1 MPTVADMPAMNGPRL
16 RTLRRAA
23 GIKSGVFANRVGISL
38 RHLVNIEGS
47 GSVCS
52 IEVANLMANE
62 LGVETNE
69 LLAEDAGTGPKPTHP
84 KKRDEQ
90 TSPPPPPPPP
100 AERLGGAA

>member
-1 MPTVADMPAMNGPRL
+1 MNGPRL

-23 GIKSGVFANRVGISL
+23 GIKTGLFASRVGISR

-62 LGVETNE
+62 LGVETDE
-69 LLAEDAGTGPKPTHP
+69 LLAEDAGTGPRPTHP
-84 KKRDEQ
+84 KKRTDDG
-90 TSPPPPPPPP
+90 TPPPPPPPP
-100 AERLGGAA
+100 AESLGGAA